1 MNILSQLVYKRGF
14 AKVNG
19 QRVPIA
25 SNTIVEQ
32 KLSKQNIIC
41 VEDLIH
47 EIFSVGEKFKVS
59 LIVNSPITFCC

>member
-1 MNILSQLVYKRGF
+1 MYKYYFLFQLIYKRGF

-19 QRVPIA
+19 QRMPIT

-32 KLSKQNIIC
+32 KLAKSNIIC

-47 EIFSVGEKFKVS
+47 EIFTVGDKFKVRG
-59 LIVNSPITFCC
+59 LV